1 LRDIYI
7 LSAVPKASDRSG
19 VGNMRKLSSILVVSM
34 LIFGSF
40 VILSPGAKAQ
50 GSAPTWS
57 IGDYWEYSGSV
68 DISGTMY
75 SVIVR
80 LQVESKFTL
89 SIDTSEYE
97 SFNCTVSLAVSSGG
111 TSFTLT
117 SYIYLRTSD
126 LAMVKTYQ
134 SFMGFTSVDTY
145 NPPQETF
152 QFPLSDG
159 QTWSSTST
167 HNSTSGGHTYTTTI
181 TNDFSVS
188 GSTSV
193 TVPAGT
199 FNTFT
204 VTETPRG
211 GGSPGKIY
219 YSDSI
224 GYAAKLNGS
233 VMGLSLTLGMDLVL
247 KSFKYQNAPAG
258 SLLIILIVV
267 IVIVVVVVAILI
279 AVMMSRQ
286 RRRGVYV
293 QPPNSAYGQ
302 PPQGPYQP
310 PQGPYQPP
318 QGPYR
323 PPSQP

>member
-1 LRDIYI
+1 MRDIYMVRAI
-7 LSAVPKASDRSG
+7 QTASDWPG
-19 VGNMRKLSSILVVSM
+19 VENMRKLASILVVSV
-34 LIFGSF
+34 LVLGSF
-40 VILSPGAKAQ
+40 MILSPGAKAQ

-68 DISGTMY
+68 DISGTIY

-80 LQVESKFTL
+80 LQVKEKLTL
-89 SIDTSEYE
+89 AIDTSEYE
-97 SFNCTVSLAVSSGG
+97 SFNCTVTIAVSSGG

-117 SYIYLRTSD
+117 SYIYLRTSN

-134 SFMGFTSVDTY
+134 SFMGFTTVDTY
-145 NPPQETF
+145 DPPQETF
-152 QFPLSDG
+152 QFPLSNG

-167 HNSTSGGHTYTTTI
+167 RNTTLGGGHGTTTV

-188 GSTSV
+188 GPTSV

-211 GGSPGKIY
+211 GGSPGRIY

-233 VMGLSLTLGMDLVL
+233 VMGLSMTLGMDLDL
-247 KSFKYQNAPAG
+247 KSFNYQNASMG
-258 SLLIILIVV
+258 SLLIILM
-267 IVIVVVVVAILI
+267 IVIVLVVIIVAVLF
-279 AVMMSRQ
+279 AVMRSRQ

-293 QPPNSAYGQ
+293 PPPSSAYGQ

-323 PPSQP
+323 PPTQP

>member
-1 LRDIYI
+1 MVSVIQT
-7 LSAVPKASDRSG
+7 ASDWPG
-19 VGNMRKLSSILVVSM
+19 VEKMRKLASILVVSV
-34 LIFGSF
+34 LVLGSF
-40 VILSPGAKAQ
+40 MILSPRAKAQ
-50 GSAPTWS
+50 GSAPAWS

-80 LQVESKFTL
+80 LQVENKITL
-89 SIDTSEYE
+89 TIDTSDYE
-97 SFNCTVSLAVSSGG
+97 SFNCTVTLAVSAGG

-134 SFMGFTSVDTY
+134 SFMGFTTVDTY

-152 QFPLSDG
+152 QFPLSNG

-167 HNSTSGGHTYTTTI
+167 RNTTSGGSHVISTL

-188 GSTSV
+188 GPTSV

-204 VTETPRG
+204 VTQTPRG
-211 GGSPGKIY
+211 GGYPGKIY

-233 VMGLSLTLGMDLVL
+233 VMGLSLTMGMDLDL
-247 KSFKYQNAPAG
+247 KSFKYQNASMG
-258 SLLIILIVV
+258 SLLIILIII
-267 IVIVVVVVAILI
+267 IVIVVVIVAILF
-279 AVMMSRQ
+279 AVMRSRQ

-293 QPPNSAYGQ
+293 QPTYSAYGQ
-302 PPQGPYQP
+302 PPPGPYQP

-323 PPSQP
+323 PPTQP

>member
-1 LRDIYI
+1 
-7 LSAVPKASDRSG
+7 
-19 VGNMRKLSSILVVSM
+19 MRKLASILGVAV
-34 LIFGSF
+34 LVLGSF
-40 VILSPGAKAQ
+40 VILAPVAKAQ
-50 GSAPTWS
+50 GNSPTWS

-68 DISGTMY
+68 DISGAMY

-80 LQVESKFTL
+80 LQVADKFTL
-89 SIDTSEYE
+89 AIDTSEYE
-97 SFNCTVSLAVSSGG
+97 SFNCTVTIAVSSGG

-117 SYIYLRTSD
+117 SYIYLKTSN

-134 SFMGFTSVDTY
+134 SFMGFTTVDTY

-152 QFPLSDG
+152 QFPLSNG

-167 HNSTSGGHTYTTTI
+167 RNTTSGGSHVTSTL

-188 GSTSV
+188 GPTSV

-204 VTETPRG
+204 VTQTPRG
-211 GGSPGKIY
+211 GGSPGRIY

-233 VMGLSLTLGMDLVL
+233 VMGLSLTMGMDLDL
-247 KSFKYQNAPAG
+247 KSFKYQNASMG
-258 SLLIILIVV
+258 SLLIILMIVIVLVVV
-267 IVIVVVVVAILI
+267 IVAVLF
-279 AVMMSRQ
+279 AVMRSRQ
-286 RRRGVYV
+286 RRKGVYV
-293 QPPNSAYGQ
+293 QPPYSAYGQ
-302 PPQGPYQP
+302 PPP
-310 PQGPYQPP
+310 GPYQPP

-323 PPSQP
+323 PPTQP

>member
-1 LRDIYI
+1 
-7 LSAVPKASDRSG
+7 
-19 VGNMRKLSSILVVSM
+19 MRKLSSILVVSM
-34 LIFGSF
+34 LVLGSF
-40 VILSPGAKAQ
+40 IILSPGAKAQ

-80 LQVESKFTL
+80 LQVEDKFTL
-89 SIDTSEYE
+89 AIDTSEYE

-134 SFMGFTSVDTY
+134 SSMGFTSVDTY

-167 HNSTSGGHTYTTTI
+167 HNMTSGGHTYTTTV
-181 TNDFSVS
+181 TNDLSVS
-188 GSTSV
+188 GPTSV

-199 FNTFT
+199 FNTFM

-233 VMGLSLTLGMDLVL
+233 VMGLSLTLGMDLDL
-247 KSFKYQNAPAG
+247 KSFKYQSASMG
-258 SLLIILIVV
+258 SLLIILIIVIVLV
-267 IVIVVVVVAILI
+267 IVIAAVLF
-279 AVMMSRQ
+279 AVMRSRQ

-293 QPPNSAYGQ
+293 QPPSSPYGQPPPGQYQ

-318 QGPYR
+318 
-323 PPSQP
+323 SQP